1 MGKNQKGNTMKELNT
16 FQKQFMQEIAAIQEE
31 TVQIALAEN
40 NDNSLQS
47 DYYNITAETIIRIM
61 ELLDGYRSSDMG
73 KVNITCEKTGDRL
86 KNSPYIELHDVVC
99 DYLKDE

>member
-1 MGKNQKGNTMKELNT
+1 MKELNT
-16 FQKQFMQEIAAIQEE
+16 FQKKFMQEIADIQEE
-31 TVQIALAEN
+31 TVQVAIAEN
-40 NDNSLQS
+40 GDDFLQS

-61 ELLDGYRSSDMG
+61 ELLGGYRSSDMG
-73 KVNITCEKTGDRL
+73 KVNITCEKTGEYL

>member
-1 MGKNQKGNTMKELNT
+1 MKKIIREFPDL
-16 FQKQFMQEIAAIQEE
+16 KIAIGHFGMVTREGWLS
-31 TVQIALAEN
+31 QIALAEN
-40 NDNSLQS
+40 SDNSLQS

-73 KVNITCEKTGDRL
+73 KVNITCKKTGEHL

>member
-1 MGKNQKGNTMKELNT
+1 MVKKSEGKYNEGTECISKK
-16 FQKQFMQEIAAIQEE
+16 FMQEIADIQEE

-40 NDNSLQS
+40 GDDSLQS
-47 DYYNITAETIIRIM
+47 DYYNITAETIISIM
-61 ELLDGYRSSDMG
+61 ELLDGYRSSDIG

-86 KNSPYIELHDVVC
+86 KNSPYIELHDVMC

>member
-1 MGKNQKGNTMKELNT
+1 MGKKSEGKYNEGTERISKKVYAG
-16 FQKQFMQEIAAIQEE
+16 IADIQEE

-40 NDNSLQS
+40 GDDSLQS

-73 KVNITCEKTGDRL
+73 KVNITCEKTGEHL

>member
-1 MGKNQKGNTMKELNT
+1 
-16 FQKQFMQEIAAIQEE
+16 
-31 TVQIALAEN
+31 
-40 NDNSLQS
+40 
-47 DYYNITAETIIRIM
+47 M
-61 ELLDGYRSSDMG
+61 ELLDVYRSSDMG

>member
-1 MGKNQKGNTMKELNT
+1 MKNLNE
-16 FQKQFMQEIAAIQEE
+16 FQEKFMQEIAAIQEE
-31 TVQIALAEN
+31 TVQIALAANGE
-40 NDNSLQS
+40 DSLQS
-47 DYYNITAETIIRIM
+47 DYYSITAETIIRIM